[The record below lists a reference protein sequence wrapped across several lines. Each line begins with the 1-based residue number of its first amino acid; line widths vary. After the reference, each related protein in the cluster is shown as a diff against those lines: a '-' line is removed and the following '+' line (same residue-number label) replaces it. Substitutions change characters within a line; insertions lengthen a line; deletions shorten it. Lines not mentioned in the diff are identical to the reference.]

1 MKAFNIILGLIV
13 LQACFSFISS
23 QIAHGPGL
31 DLGPIRT
38 DLEGSEKQIRGFKRY
53 DYSFCKL
60 FIRDNETGFEA
71 YTTFH
76 PRVDEFTTLKIPKSN
91 VSIMANQNVVIWM
104 EIPGN
109 KSTTTYY
116 QYNTTQPVTKS
127 CVMENGTRLTIDEC
141 SGAFIDAPTYN
152 GTEYVM
158 KQGNVTKYGNI
169 ILPPKHVH
177 DLGKNATV
185 NYFTVVV
192 QLVNGAIVDAVWDG
206 DRINACKDCDECI
219 DGQCAAK
226 YEDLACSEGGGCQL
240 KIFMAWAGL
249 DRLKK
254 PCISINKIPSNFAK
268 YSSTSVSKLG
278 LGLLSDFFYRINDNN
293 NNPNRA

>member
-1 MKAFNIILGLIV
+1 MKALNVFLGFIL
-13 LQACFSFISS
+13 LQACFSFINS

-38 DLEGSEKQIRGFKRY
+38 DLQNSETQIRNLKRY

-60 FIRDNETGFEA
+60 YIRDNTTGFEA

-76 PRVDEFTTLKIPKSN
+76 PRVDEFTTLKIPMSN
-91 VSIMANQNVVIWM
+91 VSIMGNENVVIWM

-109 KSTTTYY
+109 KSTTSFYTY
-116 QYNTTQPVTKS
+116 NATVDVPKS
-127 CVMENGTRLTIDEC
+127 CTYENGTRLTVTEC
-141 SGAFIDAPTYN
+141 TDPAVATYN
-152 GTEYVM
+152 VTEYVM

-169 ILPPKHVH
+169 VLPPKHVH

-192 QLVNGAIVDAVWDG
+192 QLANGAITDAVWDG
-206 DRINACKDCDECI
+206 DRINACKDCDQCI

-226 YEDLACSEGGGCQL
+226 YSDLGCDIGGGCQL